1 MAPFLH
7 EGSLLFDRMLIQ
19 SLGNFASIR
28 SPAKCA
34 ARIGQ
39 AFSDTRTAVPIDPR
53 LALYQL
59 RDVKNNNRVFSD
71 GVGTMSQ
78 SLMEKIW
85 ERLPKKTLPRPTC
98 LQIRFQGKCL
108 TLRGTF

>member
-19 SLGNFASIR
+19 ALGDFDSIR

-39 AFSDTRTAVPIDPR
+39 AFSDTRTAVPID
-53 LALYQL
+53 LTSYYVVE
-59 RDVKNNNRVFSD
+59 DVKREARVFSD
-71 GVGTMSQ
+71 GVGTMSK
-78 SLMEKIW
+78 SLMQKIW
-85 ERLPKKTLPRPTC
+85 EHLPKKTLVKPTC
-98 LQIRFQGKCL
+98 LQIRFQGKRS
-108 TLRGTF
+108 T

>member
-19 SLGNFASIR
+19 ALGNFDSIR

-39 AFSDTRTAVPIDPR
+39 AFSDTRTAVAID
-53 LALYQL
+53 L
-59 RDVKNNNRVFSD
+59 RSVYEVPDVKRNGRIFSD
-71 GVGTMSQ
+71 GVGLISR
-78 SLMEKIW
+78 SLMEQIW
-85 ERLPKKTLPRPTC
+85 EHLPKKSLVKPTC
-98 LQIRFQGKCL
+98 LQIRFQGKSSSSSESL
-108 TLRGTF
+108 